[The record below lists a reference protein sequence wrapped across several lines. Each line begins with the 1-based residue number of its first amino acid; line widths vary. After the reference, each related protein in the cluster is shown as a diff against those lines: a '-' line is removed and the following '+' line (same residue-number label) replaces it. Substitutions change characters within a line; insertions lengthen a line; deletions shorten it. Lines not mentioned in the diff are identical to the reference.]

1 MWRTFVG
8 LRRVFDEI
16 ALWHRNLPMHG
27 VQLLML
33 CQSRISKQSKS
44 VEERVRC
51 TLTMERKRWP
61 DAAASSDA
69 LGE

>member
-16 ALWHRNLPMHG
+16 ELWHRNLPMHG

-33 CQSRISKQSKS
+33 CRSRISKQSKS
-44 VEERVRC
+44 VEARVKC
-51 TLTMERKRWP
+51 TLTMERKR
-61 DAAASSDA
+61 
-69 LGE
+69 